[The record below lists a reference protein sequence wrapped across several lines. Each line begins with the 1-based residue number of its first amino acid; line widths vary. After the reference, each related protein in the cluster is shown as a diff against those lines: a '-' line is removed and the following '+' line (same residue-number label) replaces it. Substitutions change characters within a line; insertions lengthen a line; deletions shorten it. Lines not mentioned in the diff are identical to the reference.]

1 MSQNPN
7 KQNTN
12 SPQRDETASTIAV
25 IFNKTP
31 RLVRMVMEGK
41 VNNESILEAA
51 ILYKEG
57 KSKLIQE
64 IEKLVPLK

>member
-1 MSQNPN
+1 MSEKSN
-7 KQNTN
+7 KQTINN
-12 SPQRDETASTIAV
+12 SGRDETAGVIAS
-25 IFNKTP
+25 IFRKTP

-41 VNNESILEAA
+41 VNNDSILEAA

-57 KSKLIQE
+57 KTRLIQE